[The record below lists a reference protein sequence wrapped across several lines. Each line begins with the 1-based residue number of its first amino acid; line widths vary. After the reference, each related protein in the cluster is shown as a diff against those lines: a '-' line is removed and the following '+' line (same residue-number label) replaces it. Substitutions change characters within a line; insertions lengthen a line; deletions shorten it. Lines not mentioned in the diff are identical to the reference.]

1 MRASAAPV
9 VRSFSNE
16 VRRTGDTVS
25 LESVEISRERHE
37 TPVDAKVRHHEAPG
51 LTEAVVRK
59 ISASK
64 KEPGWMLDI
73 RLKAYRVFLEKE
85 MPAWEKQPD
94 LSPLDLDKISY
105 YVAPDA
111 QQSHTWDEVPE
122 EIKDTFEKLGI
133 PEAERKALG
142 GVGAQFDSEVVY
154 HNLKK
159 EFAEQ
164 GVIFEDLDVAVQKYP
179 DLVKEH
185 FSKCINI
192 HDHKFI
198 SLHYAVW
205 SGGTF
210 IYVPKGVKVEIPLQA
225 YFRMNTK
232 SMGQFEHTLII
243 VDEDAELHYIEGC
256 SAPRYEQS
264 SLHAGGV
271 EIFVRKGARARYSSV
286 ENWSKNTFNLNTK
299 RAHVDEHGTIE
310 WVGGNLGSGVTMLYP
325 TSVLKG
331 EGAKA
336 DHLSIAFAAKGQD
349 QDTGAKVYHLAPKT
363 TSTITA
369 KSISQG
375 GGRTNYRGHLYV
387 KKGAVGAKASVEC
400 DALMFDGESRTDT
413 MPYIEIKEEQ
423 VEMAHEARVGRISDE
438 NIFYLMSRGLSEEQ
452 AVEMIVNGFL
462 EPITKELPVEYAV
475 ELNKLI
481 TLEIEGS
488 LG

>member
-1 MRASAAPV
+1 MPSELAISRDRHEQASAAKI
-9 VRSFSNE
+9 RYQ
-16 VRRTGDTVS
+16 
-25 LESVEISRERHE
+25 ES
-37 TPVDAKVRHHEAPG
+37 PG
-51 LTEAVVRK
+51 LTEEVVRK

-64 KEPGWMLDI
+64 NEPQWMLDI
-73 RLKAYRVFLEKE
+73 RLAAFKAFEDKA
-85 MPAWEKQPD
+85 MPAWDKQPD
-94 LSPLDLDKISY
+94 LSGLDLNKISY

-111 QQSHTWDEVPE
+111 KQSHTWDEVPD

-142 GVGAQFDSEVVY
+142 GVGGQWDSEVVY

-159 EFAEQ
+159 ELEEQ
-164 GVIFEDLDVAVQKYP
+164 GVIFENLDVAVQEYP
-179 DLVKEH
+179 ELVKKH

-225 YFRMNTK
+225 YFRMNTE

-243 VDEDAELHYIEGC
+243 VDEGAELHYIEGC
-256 SAPRYEQS
+256 SAPRYDTS

-271 EIFVRKGARARYSSV
+271 EIFVKPGARARYSSV
-286 ENWSKNTFNLNTK
+286 ENWSKNTYNLNTK
-299 RAHVDEHGTIE
+299 RAIVEKDGVIE
-310 WVGGNLGSGVTMLYP
+310 WIGGNLGSGVTMLYP
-325 TSVLKG
+325 CSVLQG
-331 EGAKA
+331 QGARA
-336 DHLSIAFAAKGQD
+336 DHISIAFAAKGQD

-363 TSTITA
+363 TSTIKA

-375 GGRTNYRGHLYV
+375 GGRTNYRGHLFI
-387 KKGAVGAKASVEC
+387 KKGATGSKASVEC
-400 DALMFDGESRTDT
+400 DALMFDQESSTDT
-413 MPYIEIKEEQ
+413 IPYIDVQEED
-423 VEMAHEARVGRISDE
+423 VEMAHEARVGKISDE
-438 NIFYLMSRGLSEEQ
+438 NIFYLMSRGLSEEE

-462 EPITKELPVEYAV
+462 EPVTKELPIEYAV

>member
-1 MRASAAPV
+1 M
-9 VRSFSNE
+9 
-16 VRRTGDTVS
+16 S
-25 LESVEISRERHE
+25 LDSIEISRERYDKS
-37 TPVDAKVRHHEAPG
+37 VDTKVRHQEAPG
-51 LTEAVVRK
+51 LTESVVRK
-59 ISASK
+59 ISKSK
-64 KEPGWMLDI
+64 NEPAWMLDI
-73 RLKAYRVFLEKE
+73 RLQAYNAFLQKK
-85 MPAWEKQPD
+85 MPAWERQPD
-94 LSPLDLDKISY
+94 LSGLDLNKITY
-105 YVAPDA
+105 YVAADTKE
-111 QQSHTWDEVPE
+111 SHTWEEVPK

-133 PEAERKALG
+133 PEAEQKALG
-142 GVGAQFDSEVVY
+142 GVGGQWDSEVVY

-159 EFAEQ
+159 ELEEQ
-164 GVIFEDLDVAVQKYP
+164 GVIFENLDVAIKKYP
-179 DLVKEH
+179 ELVKEH
-185 FSKCINI
+185 FTKCINI
-192 HDHKFI
+192 HDHTFI

-225 YFRMNTK
+225 YFRMNTE

-243 VDEDAELHYIEGC
+243 IDEGAELHYIEGC
-256 SAPRYEQS
+256 SAPRYETS

-271 EIFVRKGARARYSSV
+271 EIFVKKGARCRYSSV

-299 RAHVDEHGTIE
+299 RAIVEANGTIE

-325 TSVLKG
+325 TSILKG
-331 EGAKA
+331 EGARA

-363 TSTITA
+363 TSTINA

-375 GGRTNYRGHLYV
+375 GGRTNYRGHLYI
-387 KKGAVGAKASVEC
+387 KKGAKGAKASVEC
-400 DALMFDGESRTDT
+400 DALMFDAESSTDT
-413 MPYIEIKEEQ
+413 MPYIEIKEED

-438 NIFYLMSRGLSEEQ
+438 NIFYLMSRGLSEE
-452 AVEMIVNGFL
+452 AAMEMIVNGFL

-481 TLEIEGS
+481 TLEIEGG

>member
-1 MRASAAPV
+1 MSINV
-9 VRSFSNE
+9 
-16 VRRTGDTVS
+16 
-25 LESVEISRERHE
+25 SRERHE
-37 TPVDAKVRHHEAPG
+37 APVVAKIRHQEAPG
-51 LTEAVVRK
+51 LTEDVVRT

-64 KEPGWMLDI
+64 NEPEWMLKI
-73 RLKAYRVFLEKE
+73 RLDAYKAYEQKA

-94 LSPLDLDKISY
+94 LSGLDLDKISY

-111 QQSHTWDEVPE
+111 QQSRSWDDVPA

-154 HNLKK
+154 HNLKE
-159 EFAEQ
+159 EFSKQ
-164 GVIFEDLDVAVQKYP
+164 GVIFEDLDVAVKKYP
-179 DLVKEH
+179 DLVKKH

-210 IYVPKGVKVEIPLQA
+210 IYIPKGVKVEIPLQA

-256 SAPRYEQS
+256 SAPRYDES

-271 EIFVRKGARARYSSV
+271 EIFVSKNAKARYSSV
-286 ENWSKNTFNLNTK
+286 ENWSKNTYNLNTK
-299 RAHVDEHGTIE
+299 RAIVEQNGRIE
-310 WVGGNLGSGVTMLYP
+310 WVSGNLGSGATMLYP
-325 TSVLKG
+325 CSILKG
-331 EGAKA
+331 EGAHA
-336 DHLSIAFAAKGQD
+336 EHISIAFAAAGQD

-363 TSTITA
+363 TSTVKA

-375 GGRTNYRGHLYV
+375 GGRTNYRGHLCI
-387 KKGAVGAKASVEC
+387 KKGAAGSKASVEC
-400 DALMFDGESRTDT
+400 DALMFDEGSSTDT
-413 MPYIEIKEEQ
+413 MPYIDVQEQ
-423 VEMAHEARVGRISDE
+423 DVELAHEARVGKISDE
-438 NIFYLMSRGLSEEQ
+438 NIFYLMSRGLSEEE

-462 EPITKELPVEYAV
+462 EPVTKELPIEYAV

-481 TLEIEGS
+481 TLEIEGL